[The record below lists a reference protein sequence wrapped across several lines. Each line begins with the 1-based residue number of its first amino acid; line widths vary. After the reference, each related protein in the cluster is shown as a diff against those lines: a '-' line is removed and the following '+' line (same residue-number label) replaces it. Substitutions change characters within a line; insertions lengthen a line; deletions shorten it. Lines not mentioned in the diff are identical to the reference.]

1 MNIWMGIIEAFHSIL
16 GNKLRSALTI
26 LGIVIGVAAVIAM
39 LSVGQGAQNSITS
52 SINSIGS
59 NLVFIMPGNR
69 VDDVRN
75 AQPLTMADA
84 KALSDPLAAP
94 SIAAVAPSLNSNADV
109 TFAGEKVAAQI
120 EGITPEYQSVRNEQ
134 VQLGEFISSDNVL
147 SNASVTVIGPD
158 IATKLFGSEAAGLD
172 QTLRISGQPFRVIG
186 ILASKG
192 GSSFGSQ
199 DSQVLV
205 PLTTARGRLTH
216 KPNPDQLDVIFISAS
231 SSELVTQAQEEIKD
245 ILRTRHHINLTPDD
259 FTIMSQEDILK
270 TTSSI
275 TGILTIFL
283 GCVAGISLLVGGIGI
298 MNIMLVSV
306 VERTREIGLR
316 KALGARKKDILLQFL
331 TESSILSLLGGVLGI
346 MFGWLIAFAIGQI
359 AKASGTDFTAIVGID
374 SILIATIF
382 STVVGLFFGI
392 YPASRAANLQPV
404 EALRSE

>member
-39 LSVGQGAQNSITS
+39 LSVGKGAQNSITG

-59 NLVFIMPGNR
+59 NLIFVIPGNR
-69 VDDVRN
+69 TDDVRN
-75 AQPLTMADA
+75 AKPITMADA
-84 KALSDPLAAP
+84 RALNDKLAAP
-94 SIAAVAPSLNSNADV
+94 SIIAVAPALDTNADV
-109 TFAGEKVAAQI
+109 TFAGVKVAAQI
-120 EGITPEYQSVRNEQ
+120 EGITSDYQSVRNAT
-134 VQLGEFISSDNVL
+134 VQLGEFISNDHVL
-147 SNASVTVIGPD
+147 SNATVTVIGPEL
-158 IATKLFGSEAAGLD
+158 ATKLFGSEAAGLD
-172 QTLRISGQPFRVIG
+172 QTLRIAGQPFRVIG
-186 ILASKG
+186 ILTAKG
-192 GSSFGSQ
+192 GGAFGSQ

-205 PLTTARGRLTH
+205 PLTTARSRLVH
-216 KPNPDQLDVIFISAS
+216 KANPDQLDVIYVQAA
-231 SSELVTQAQEEIKD
+231 SSELVTQAQEEIKEV
-245 ILRTRHHINLTPDD
+245 LRARHHINLTPDD
-259 FTIMSQEDILK
+259 FSIMSQEDILK

-283 GCVAGISLLVGGIGI
+283 GGVAGISLLVGGIGI

-316 KALGARKKDILLQFL
+316 KALGARKRDILLQFL
-331 TESSILSLLGGVLGI
+331 TESSILSLLGGILGI

-359 AKASGTDFTAIVGID
+359 AKASGTAFSADVGLD

-382 STVVGLFFGI
+382 STAVGVFFGI

>member
-39 LSVGQGAQNSITS
+39 LSVGKGAQSSITS

-59 NLVFIMPGNR
+59 NMIFVMPGNQTEEI
-69 VDDVRN
+69 RN
-75 AQPLTMADA
+75 ARPLTMADA
-84 KALSDPLAAP
+84 RALDDELAAP
-94 SIAAVAPSLNSNADV
+94 SIAAVAPIVSTNAV
-109 TFAGEKVAAQI
+109 VSFAGEKKTASI
-120 EGITPEYQSVRNEQ
+120 DGITIDYQIVRNQE
-134 VQLGEFISSDNVL
+134 VQLGEYINNDHVL
-147 SNASVTVIGPD
+147 SNASVTVIGPE

-172 QTLRISGQPFRVIG
+172 QTLRIDGQPFRVIG
-186 ILASKG
+186 ILTAKG
-192 GSSFGSQ
+192 GSAFGSE
-199 DSQVLV
+199 DNQVLI
-205 PLTTARGRLTH
+205 PLTTARSRLIH
-216 KPNPDQLDVIFISAS
+216 RNNPEQLDVIFVSATS
-231 SSELVTQAQEEIKD
+231 AESVAQAQEEIKE
-245 ILRTRHHINLTPDD
+245 ILRTRHRITLNPDD
-259 FTIMSQEDILK
+259 FSIMSQEDILK

-283 GCVAGISLLVGGIGI
+283 GGVAGISLLVGGIGI

-346 MFGWLIAFAIGQI
+346 MLGWLIAYAIGQI
-359 AKASGTDFTAIVGID
+359 AAASGTEFSAIVGID

>member
-39 LSVGQGAQNSITS
+39 LSVGKGAQNSITG

-59 NLVFIMPGNR
+59 NLIFVIPGNR
-69 VDDVRN
+69 TDDVRN
-75 AQPLTMADA
+75 AKPITMADA
-84 KALSDPLAAP
+84 RALNDKLAAP
-94 SIAAVAPSLNSNADV
+94 SILAVAPALDTNADV

-120 EGITPEYQSVRNEQ
+120 EGITSDYQSVRNAT
-134 VQLGEFISSDNVL
+134 VQLGEFISNDHVL
-147 SNASVTVIGPD
+147 SNASVTVIGPEL
-158 IATKLFGSEAAGLD
+158 ATKLFGSEAAGLD

-186 ILASKG
+186 ILTAKG
-192 GSSFGSQ
+192 GGAFGSQ

-205 PLTTARGRLTH
+205 PLTTARSRLVH
-216 KPNPDQLDVIFISAS
+216 KANPDQLDVIYIQAA
-231 SSELVTQAQEEIKD
+231 SSELVSQSQEEIKD

-283 GCVAGISLLVGGIGI
+283 GGVAGISLLVGGIGI

-316 KALGARKKDILLQFL
+316 KALGARKRDIMLQFL
-331 TESSILSLLGGVLGI
+331 TKSSILSLLGGILGI

-359 AKASGTDFTAIVGID
+359 AKASGTAFSADVGLD

-382 STVVGLFFGI
+382 STAVGVFFGM